1 MGIQVTFSYP
11 AWIAQ
16 FPEFSNVAES
26 SIVQYY
32 TDPSTGQTLTLGYLG
47 LAQQYQRN
55 DGGGPVTDA
64 GQQLNLLNLMVAHIA
79 QLYASQVNGQP
90 DLRAGR
96 RNLRLTWSGGSIAQ
110 PKVAFRLGWRMPTT
124 PAAAWFNQT
133 KYGAAWWQMTA
144 PYRTMRYLTPPPRI
158 FNPPIW
164 GGGSG
169 GNDWNS

>member
-90 DLRAGR
+90 D
-96 RNLRLTWSGGSIAQ
+96 TESGSAQ
-110 PKVAFRLGWRMPTT
+110 PSPNLVGRINSATEGSVSVGLEMPTT

-169 GNDWNS
+169 GNGWNS